1 MLENS
6 LVLVKRGITGVTEL
20 TLNRP
25 EKRNALS
32 IELMARLC
40 KALEEVQEDP
50 SQRVI
55 IIRGEG
61 PVFCSGLD
69 LSEARDPEKTEQ
81 SGNQVATMLKTV
93 YLSPL
98 VTIAAVQGAA
108 LAGGA
113 GLMSACDFVIAAE
126 DTLFGYPE
134 TRRGLVA
141 AQVMAFLT
149 RQLRQR
155 DVRELLLF
163 GEFVDASKALSIG
176 LINRAVPQEQLL
188 KEAYRHAKRV
198 IKGAPQAITPTKK
211 ILDEMYPSDFT
222 HDINTA
228 LKYHQM
234 MRESDEA
241 KEGIA
246 AFLEKRRPDW
256 ERSK

>member
-1 MLENS
+1 M
-6 LVLVKRGITGVTEL
+6 VILVKRDIAGVTEL

-32 IELMARLC
+32 IELMTRLRE
-40 KALEEVQEDP
+40 ALEETKKDP

-69 LSEARDPEKTEQ
+69 LNEARDPGKAEQ
-81 SGNQVATMLKTV
+81 SGNCVAGMLKDV
-93 YLSPL
+93 YMSPL
-98 VTIAAVQGAA
+98 VTIAVVQGAA

-113 GLMSACDFVIAAE
+113 GLMSACDFVVASE
-126 DTLFGYPE
+126 DALFGYPE
-134 TRRGLVA
+134 VRRGLVA

-163 GEFVDASKALSIG
+163 GELIDANKALSIG
-176 LINRAVPQEQLL
+176 LINRAVPQKQLL
-188 KEAYRHAKRV
+188 EEAYRQAKLS
-198 IKGAPQAITPTKK
+198 IKGAPRATALTKK
-211 ILDEMYPSDFT
+211 LLDELYPSDFT
-222 HDINTA
+222 NDLNKA
-228 LKYHQM
+228 LEYHQR
-234 MRESDEA
+234 MRESEEA

-246 AFLEKRRPDW
+246 AFLEKRSPDW
-256 ERSK
+256 ERSKR